1 MKMNKS
7 ILSAVLLLSSFT
19 VHSALA
25 SVTDSGFYLGGAI
38 GSSDIDDD
46 GLVSKSNS
54 AKTATFEAK
63 DNAYRIMAGYK
74 FNRIASIEAQYTD
87 YGDVVAHN
95 AKVNFARSYNF
106 SWAPKVISL
115 SANLGYTFDNGL
127 RPFGVV
133 GLSSI
138 DLDSKDGRYSASQ
151 IKSDADIGA
160 RVGFGLEDTPPKAP
174 AFSMRLGYEA
184 DVFDAEIHERRFKG
198 WSVETNKTYKKTVIL
213 DSFYLGAMY
222 TF

>member
-1 MKMNKS
+1 MNKS

-19 VHSALA
+19 IHTASA
-25 SVTDSGFYLGGAI
+25 SVLDSGFYLGGAI

-133 GLSSI
+133 GLSST
-138 DLDSKDGRYSASQ
+138 DLDSKEGRYSLSQ
-151 IKSDADIGA
+151 LKSDADTGA
-160 RVGFGLEDTPPKAP
+160 RVGFGLEYTPPKAL
-174 AFSMRLGYEA
+174 AFTMRLGYEA
-184 DVFDAEIHERRFKG
+184 DVFDAEINEARLG
-198 WSVETNKTYKKTVIL
+198 TNKTYKKTVIL

>member
-1 MKMNKS
+1 MNKS
-7 ILSAVLLLSSFT
+7 LLSAVLLLSSFT
-19 VHSALA
+19 IPTALA
-25 SVTDSGFYLGGAI
+25 AVTDSGFYLGGAI

-63 DNAYRIMAGYK
+63 DHTYRVIAGYK
-74 FNRIASIEAQYTD
+74 FNRIVSIEAQYTD
-87 YGDVVAHN
+87 YGDVVADN
-95 AKVNFARSYNF
+95 GNKINFARSYNF

-151 IKSDADIGA
+151 IKSDADFGA
-160 RVGFGLEDTPPKAP
+160 RVGFGLEYTPPKAP

-184 DVFDAEIHERRFKG
+184 DVFDAEIKETRWKG
-198 WSVETNKTYKKTVIL
+198 SVAEKSKTYKKTVTL

>member
-1 MKMNKS
+1 MNKS
-7 ILSAVLLLSSFT
+7 LLSAVLLLSSFT
-19 VHSALA
+19 IPTALA
-25 SVTDSGFYLGGAI
+25 AVTDSGFYLGGAI

-63 DNAYRIMAGYK
+63 EHTYRVIAGYK

-151 IKSDADIGA
+151 IKSDADFGA
-160 RVGFGLEDTPPKAP
+160 RVGFGLEYTPPKAP
-174 AFSMRLGYEA
+174 AFTMRLGYEA
-184 DVFDAEIHERRFKG
+184 DAFDAEINEARLG
-198 WSVETNKTYKKTVIL
+198 TNKTYKKTVIL

>member
-1 MKMNKS
+1 MNKS

-19 VHSALA
+19 IHTASA
-25 SVTDSGFYLGGAI
+25 SVLDSGFYLGGAI

-95 AKVNFARSYNF
+95 AKINFARSYNF

-138 DLDSKDGRYSASQ
+138 DLDSKEGRYSLSQ
-151 IKSDADIGA
+151 IKSDADTGA
-160 RVGFGLEDTPPKAP
+160 RVGLGLEYTPPKAP

-184 DVFDAEIHERRFKG
+184 DVFDAEINETRLG
-198 WSVETNKTYKKTVIL
+198 TNKTYKKTVTL

>member
-19 VHSALA
+19 IHTASA
-25 SVTDSGFYLGGAI
+25 SVLDSGFYLGGAI

-138 DLDSKDGRYSASQ
+138 DLDSKEGRYSLSQ
-151 IKSDADIGA
+151 IKSDADTGA
-160 RVGFGLEDTPPKAP
+160 RVGLGLEYTPPKAP

-184 DVFDAEIHERRFKG
+184 DVFDAEINETRLG
-198 WSVETNKTYKKTVIL
+198 TNKTYKKTVTL

>member
-1 MKMNKS
+1 MNKS

-19 VHSALA
+19 IHTASA
-25 SVTDSGFYLGGAI
+25 SVLDSGFYLGGAI

-138 DLDSKDGRYSASQ
+138 DLDSKEGRYSLSQ
-151 IKSDADIGA
+151 IKSDADTGA
-160 RVGFGLEDTPPKAP
+160 RVGLGLEYTPPKAP
-174 AFSMRLGYEA
+174 TFSMRLGYEA
-184 DVFDAEIHERRFKG
+184 DVFDAEINETRLG
-198 WSVETNKTYKKTVIL
+198 TNKTYKKTVIL

>member
-1 MKMNKS
+1 MNKS

-19 VHSALA
+19 IHTASA
-25 SVTDSGFYLGGAI
+25 SVLDSGFYLGGAI

-63 DNAYRIMAGYK
+63 DHTYRVIAGYK
-74 FNRIASIEAQYTD
+74 FNRIVSIEAQYTD
-87 YGDVVAHN
+87 YGEIEAHN
-95 AKVNFARSYNF
+95 PYMNFAREYNF
-106 SWAPKVISL
+106 SWKPKVTSIG
-115 SANLGYTFDNGL
+115 ANLGYTFANGL
-127 RPFGVV
+127 RPFGIIGLSNVDLNLKTRKPSLSELKADADTGGRV
-133 GLSSI
+133 GL
-138 DLDSKDGRYSASQ
+138 
-151 IKSDADIGA
+151 
-160 RVGFGLEDTPPKAP
+160 GLEFTPPKAP

>member
-1 MKMNKS
+1 MNKS

-19 VHSALA
+19 IHTASA
-25 SVTDSGFYLGGAI
+25 SVLDSGFYLGGAI

-46 GLVSKSNS
+46 GLVSKSDS
-54 AKTATFEAK
+54 AKTATFKAK
-63 DNAYRIMAGYK
+63 DNAYRFMAGYK

-151 IKSDADIGA
+151 IKSDADTGA
-160 RVGFGLEDTPPKAP
+160 RVGLGLEYTPPKAP

-184 DVFDAEIHERRFKG
+184 DVFDAEIKETRWKG
-198 WSVETNKTYKKTVIL
+198 SVSEKSKTYKKTVTL

>member
-7 ILSAVLLLSSFT
+7 LLSAVLLLSSFT
-19 VHSALA
+19 IPTALA
-25 SVTDSGFYLGGAI
+25 AVTDSGFYLGGAI

-63 DNAYRIMAGYK
+63 DHTYRVIAGYK

-138 DLDSKDGRYSASQ
+138 DLDSKEGRYSLSQ
-151 IKSDADIGA
+151 LKSDADTGA
-160 RVGFGLEDTPPKAP
+160 RVGFGLEYTPPKAP
-174 AFSMRLGYEA
+174 GFSMRLGYEA
-184 DVFDAEIHERRFKG
+184 DVFDAEINETRLG
-198 WSVETNKTYKKTVIL
+198 TNKTYKKTVIL

>member
-1 MKMNKS
+1 MNKS

-19 VHSALA
+19 IHTASA
-25 SVTDSGFYLGGAI
+25 SVLDSGFYLGSAI

-87 YGDVVAHN
+87 YGDVVGHN
-95 AKVNFARSYNF
+95 AKINFARSYNF

-138 DLDSKDGRYSASQ
+138 DLDSKEGRYSLSQ
-151 IKSDADIGA
+151 IKSDADTGA
-160 RVGFGLEDTPPKAP
+160 RVGLGLEYTPPKAP
-174 AFSMRLGYEA
+174 TFSMRLGYEA
-184 DVFDAEIHERRFKG
+184 DVFDAEINETRLG
-198 WSVETNKTYKKTVIL
+198 TNKTYKKTVTL
-213 DSFYLGAMY
+213 DSFYFGAMY

>member
-1 MKMNKS
+1 MNKS
-7 ILSAVLLLSSFT
+7 LLSAVLLLSSFT
-19 VHSALA
+19 IPTALA
-25 SVTDSGFYLGGAI
+25 AVTDSGFYLGGAI

-54 AKTATFEAK
+54 AQTATFEAK

-74 FNRIASIEAQYTD
+74 FNRIASIEVQYTD

-138 DLDSKDGRYSASQ
+138 DLDSKEGRYSLSQ
-151 IKSDADIGA
+151 LKSDADTGA
-160 RVGFGLEDTPPKAP
+160 RVGFGLEYTPPKAP
-174 AFSMRLGYEA
+174 AFTMRLGYEA
-184 DVFDAEIHERRFKG
+184 DAFDAEINEARLG
-198 WSVETNKTYKKTVIL
+198 TNKTYKKTVIL

>member
-1 MKMNKS
+1 MNKS
-7 ILSAVLLLSSFT
+7 LLSAVLLLSSFT
-19 VHSALA
+19 VHTASA

-63 DNAYRIMAGYK
+63 DNTYRIIAGYK

-87 YGDVVAHN
+87 YGDVVADN
-95 AKVNFARSYNF
+95 GNKINFARSYNF
-106 SWAPKVISL
+106 SWEPKVISL

-138 DLDSKDGRYSASQ
+138 DLESKEGRYSLSQ
-151 IKSDADIGA
+151 LKSDADTGA
-160 RVGFGLEDTPPKAP
+160 RVGFGLEYTPPKAP
-174 AFSMRLGYEA
+174 AFTMRLGYEA
-184 DVFDAEIHERRFKG
+184 DVFDAEINEARLG
-198 WSVETNKTYKKTVIL
+198 TNKTYKKTVIL

>member
-1 MKMNKS
+1 MNKS
-7 ILSAVLLLSSFT
+7 LLSAVLLLSSFT
-19 VHSALA
+19 IPTALA
-25 SVTDSGFYLGGAI
+25 AVTDSGFYLGGAI

-63 DNAYRIMAGYK
+63 DHTYRVIAGYK

-87 YGDVVAHN
+87 YGDVVADN
-95 AKVNFARSYNF
+95 GNKINFARSYNF

-138 DLDSKDGRYSASQ
+138 DLNSKEGIYSLSQ
-151 IKSDADIGA
+151 LKSDADTGA
-160 RVGFGLEDTPPKAP
+160 RVGFGLEYTPPKAP
-174 AFSMRLGYEA
+174 GFSMRLGYEA
-184 DVFDAEIHERRFKG
+184 DVFDAEINETRLG
-198 WSVETNKTYKKTVIL
+198 TNKTYKKTVIL

>member
-1 MKMNKS
+1 MNKS

-19 VHSALA
+19 IHTVSA
-25 SVTDSGFYLGGAI
+25 SVLDSGFYLGGAI

-74 FNRIASIEAQYTD
+74 FNRIAYIEAQYTD

-127 RPFGVV
+127 RPFGVL

-151 IKSDADIGA
+151 IKSDADTGA
-160 RVGFGLEDTPPKAP
+160 RVGFGLEYTPPKAP

-184 DVFDAEIHERRFKG
+184 DVFDAEINETRWKG
-198 WSVETNKTYKKTVIL
+198 SVAEKSKTYKKTVTL
-213 DSFYLGAMY
+213 DSFYLGVMY